1 MTLPYSVQ
9 GGYKNYHRNPGKV
22 RNVELPENW
31 QSGPGEPTTHP
42 AFITEEEQAALRE
55 LNLHGKPDPSE
66 IGSGFGPGGLP
77 SFDGAGSGEGFSEGE
92 APAAA
97 AAAAAGTSTASQQP
111 ATSNTTSTAPGEAA
125 EAASEAAQA
134 SETGF
139 SSFGDAPSA
148 SGFTSATGWTAPMH
162 EAYYGFVPMTD
173 SLGVPVSADTTS
185 GMISSGMTSD
195 TTAPGATPPGAYGL
209 QGQPGWQGYF
219 SDLADSY
226 DVAVPVADISYPHT
240 VPLPPEIDT
249 TDMTVAQINAL
260 AAELGTTPS
269 WSDPLGPLAHAMTN
283 MGAFNVAEQAAEEA
297 NSTFS
302 DTVMDFLMG
311 ENQISY
317 DEQGFPYATAH
328 SFNPMTSGLLG
339 AAVTGFLGPVAGGLF
354 GAGRSIA
361 NDDPAGLG
369 LSVLGGLAAPGSA
382 MGVGTGLASM
392 FGLGDDMSFSDV
404 SPDSIAT
411 GFSDI
416 SDDVMAD
423 VQSYFSD
430 PTAVAANDFAG
441 LVGGS
446 GDDTFGENIGT
457 SPVGEVGG
465 GGLEPMVNPQ
475 SLFTLLGEQLVDPE
489 DQWYAGKSFFDTGE
503 EIDIGEN
510 YGLA

>member
-77 SFDGAGSGEGFSEGE
+77 SFDGAGSGEGFSEG
-92 APAAA
+92 
-97 AAAAAGTSTASQQP
+97 
-111 ATSNTTSTAPGEAA
+111 
-125 EAASEAAQA
+125 EAAQA

-249 TDMTVAQINAL
+249 TDMTVAQIDAL

-430 PTAVAANDFAG
+430 PSLWTRKTSGMLANHF
-441 LVGGS
+441 LIQVK
-446 GDDTFGENIGT
+446 
-457 SPVGEVGG
+457 
-465 GGLEPMVNPQ
+465 
-475 SLFTLLGEQLVDPE
+475 
-489 DQWYAGKSFFDTGE
+489 KS
-503 EIDIGEN
+503 I
-510 YGLA
+510 